1 MVSEMFEEKKSINDS
16 LIAFGVVKLQS
27 FNIFAAVKLNMY
39 FMWPIF
45 YQNDRVEVFIIQ
57 SGQANWLRYIVK

>member
-1 MVSEMFEEKKSINDS
+1 MVSEMFEEKNSINDS

-27 FNIFAAVKLNMY
+27 FNIFATVKLNMY
-39 FMWPIF
+39 FMWTIF

>member
-1 MVSEMFEEKKSINDS
+1 MFEEKKSINDS